1 MSSSSTLPVYHYL
14 DIGRLGRG
22 EVLFLFLKDAGIE
35 VKDVRYAW
43 DDTWPKTSEKLVQQG
58 LTRTGKLPVLE
69 YNGLKLSQHVPILRY
84 LARELG
90 SYDGVTS
97 VEKFT
102 VDSVADLYVD
112 WRYEWVACL
121 PKPSDDYKASR
132 PKYVDL
138 IAQYYADTEG
148 PYLLGDKITYVDFAI
163 YQSIDNDK
171 RVGAAVSDQL
181 SDQRLAIHMLICEN
195 QAKLPKSLL
204 NLVEAIEA
212 RPNIAA
218 YLKENKAA

>member
-1 MSSSSTLPVYHYL
+1 MNPILALPPCQQ
-14 DIGRLGRG
+14 RLCEMNIRMHQAETNGT
-22 EVLFLFLKDAGIE
+22 LFLKDAGIE
-35 VKDVRYAW
+35 VKDIRYAW
-43 DDTWPKTSEKLVQQG
+43 DETWPKTSEKLVQQG

-69 YNGLKLSQHVPILRY
+69 YKGLKLSQHIPILRY

-112 WRYEWVACL
+112 WRASTYEWVACL

-148 PYLLGDKITYVDFAI
+148 PYLLGDKITYADFAI

-171 RVGAAVSDQL
+171 RVGAAPPGGHL
-181 SDQRLAIHMLICEN
+181 LTCEN
-195 QAKLPKSLL
+195 QATLPQSLL

-218 YLKENKAA
+218 YLKENKTA